1 MLQPKDMRDIYLS
14 ICRFAG
20 GSFLLLFQRE
30 FFLIFLKKK
39 SRLTGNSLSTWP
51 YHHRSDAYI
60 LCSAERLPH
69 KDCSICFASCFS
81 FGKICRK
88 SQGGVPYSLPGT
100 LTCADEV
107 VSDVKATEE
116 LRRSLYKKKPGRRQW
131 NEFVWRCCIPVVCG
145 ISLLRL
151 WLTLRLVLRRCHLDM
166 VFYRRVWS
174 LGRRSLYSLAVWA
187 IATAENGVVA

>member
-1 MLQPKDMRDIYLS
+1 MRDIYLS

-116 LRRSLYKKKPGRRQW
+116 LRRSLYKKKPGEKAMERICM
-131 NEFVWRCCIPVVCG
+131 EMLHTCCMWH
-145 ISLLRL
+145 ISSSPLAYPA
-151 WLTLRLVLRRCHLDM
+151 TGPA
-166 VFYRRVWS
+166 S
-174 LGRRSLYSLAVWA
+174 LSS
-187 IATAENGVVA
+187 